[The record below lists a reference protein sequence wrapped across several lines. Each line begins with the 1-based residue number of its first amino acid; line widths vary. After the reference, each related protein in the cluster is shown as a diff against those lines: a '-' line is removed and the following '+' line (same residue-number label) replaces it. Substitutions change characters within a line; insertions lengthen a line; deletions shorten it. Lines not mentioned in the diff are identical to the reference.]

1 MAAGVSGRHGPAT
14 PLRPRAHTQSEVDD
28 ASPGTL
34 RTWYNNAEDELDA
47 AGARVDA
54 LEKEVDV
61 LNERV
66 SNGAS
71 YLTATERNARRKQRR
86 DAGEHLV
93 SDDEDDG
100 AIGLVNAVTTLVRGG
115 VAEKASQ
122 APQPPAIRKVAA
134 ADLEARDH
142 FTNNAAIP
150 TPVFDLWGHKL
161 NIPLTMLTA
170 PSLRRI
176 ARNENLKFTQWSESD
191 TKKYRVLDAACFGV
205 EADIDA
211 ATFMEGW
218 LGWRKVLE
226 EVADEKTQVAFK
238 KYYDALTTRPEF
250 RRHFKA
256 CVLFDMEVRS
266 DWIQHPFIVDHTI
279 FVKLP
284 AFISEVAATQPPVY
298 FAASA
303 PPPPPSLPPP
313 PVQQPPAYM
322 QPAVYPPP
330 PPPYAQP
337 APYAPLGRQPSW
349 GSQSHSQRF
358 APYPTQ
364 PYSSQPGYGPPVAGP
379 SRPNGSSFRGR
390 CLLCNEEGHRAE
402 QCCARTVRGGRPL
415 FAASRGG
422 SIVEL
427 GNEQSRICVAFNTG
441 RGCPHLAIP
450 GHAVHKCSL
459 CGAQDHSAY
468 AATCGRGAQ

>member
-1 MAAGVSGRHGPAT
+1 MAAGVSGRQGPAT

-34 RTWYNNAEDELDA
+34 RTWYNDVQGELDA
-47 AGARVDA
+47 AGERVDA
-54 LEKEVDV
+54 LEKEVDT

-66 SNGAS
+66 ANGAS

-86 DAGEHLV
+86 DAGEPFV

-122 APQPPAIRKVAA
+122 APQTPAIRKVAA

-142 FTNNAAIP
+142 FTNTSSIP
-150 TPVFDLWGHKL
+150 TPVFDLWQHKL
-161 NIPLTMLTA
+161 NIPLTVLTA
-170 PSLRRI
+170 ASLRRI

-205 EADIDA
+205 EANIDS

-218 LGWRKVLE
+218 LGWRRVLE
-226 EVADEKTQVAFK
+226 VVADEKTQAAFK
-238 KYYDALTTRPEF
+238 NYYDVLTSRPEF
-250 RRHFKA
+250 GKYFKA
-256 CVLFDMEVRS
+256 CLLFDMEVRS
-266 DWIQHPFIVDHTI
+266 DWIQKPFVIDHTV
-279 FVKLP
+279 FLKLP
-284 AFISEVAATQPPVY
+284 AFITEVAMAPPPGY

-303 PPPPPSLPPP
+303 PPPPPSFPPP
-313 PVQQPPAYM
+313 PPPSFPPPLGPQPPAYM
-322 QPAVYPPP
+322 PPT
-330 PPPYAQP
+330 
-337 APYAPLGRQPSW
+337 GRQPSW
-349 GSQSHSQRF
+349 GSQSQRF
-358 APYPTQ
+358 SPYPTQ
-364 PYSSQPGYGPPVAGP
+364 QYLPQPGYGPPVAGP
-379 SRPNGSSFRGR
+379 ARAPGSSFRGR

-402 QCCARTVRGGRPL
+402 QCCARTIRGGRNL
-415 FAASRGG
+415 FAAARGG

-427 GNEQSRICVAFNTG
+427 GNEQSRICVAFNTS
-441 RGCPHLAIP
+441 RGCPHFVVP

-468 AATCGRGAQ
+468 TAACCRGAQ